1 MFVRNTILLVSDTH
15 LGPLVLLLL
24 VVTLAALLLEGAA
37 LLQHDDAGV
46 PQLARPAVTRV
57 TLVRHVSRV
66 PAPVAAP
73 VDDAHALLP
82 PEAGEAAVAGAPGL
96 GGEGE
101 AEQEEAARHGGQ
113 THGRWRGLQHNTAS
127 IQNIY
132 NRVVYRANVQT
143 VVSCGLQ

>member
-1 MFVRNTILLVSDTH
+1 MFEIECLFGIQYCWCLIPTLGLSSSFSLSSHSQPFFLRGPHSCSTMMPVSPSWPGLQSHVSH
-15 LGPLVLLLL
+15 LSHVS
-24 VVTLAALLLEGAA
+24 
-37 LLQHDDAGV
+37 
-46 PQLARPAVTRV
+46 RV

-101 AEQEEAARHGGQ
+101 AEQEEAARHGG
-113 THGRWRGLQHNTAS
+113 
-127 IQNIY
+127 
-132 NRVVYRANVQT
+132 
-143 VVSCGLQ
+143 